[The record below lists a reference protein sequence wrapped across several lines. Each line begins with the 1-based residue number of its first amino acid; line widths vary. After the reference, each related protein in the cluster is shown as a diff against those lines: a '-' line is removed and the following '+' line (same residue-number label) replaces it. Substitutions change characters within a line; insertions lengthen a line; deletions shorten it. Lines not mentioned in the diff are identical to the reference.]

1 MYPSVVQFET
11 RQMEL
16 EARMGL
22 YGEREARAQRA
33 PAETGVTGHRPR
45 GGRRLLAFLRPAR
58 LSPEPSEC

>member
-1 MYPSVVQFET
+1 LYPNVVQFET

-22 YGEREARAQRA
+22 YGEREARARRA
-33 PAETGVTGHRPR
+33 PAETDVNGHRPR
-45 GGRRLLAFLRPAR
+45 AARRLLAFLRPAR